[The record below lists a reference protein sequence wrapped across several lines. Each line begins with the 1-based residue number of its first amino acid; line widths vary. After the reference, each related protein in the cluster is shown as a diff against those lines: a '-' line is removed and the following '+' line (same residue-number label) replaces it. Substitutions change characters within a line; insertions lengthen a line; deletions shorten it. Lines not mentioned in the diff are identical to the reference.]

1 MTLTIFDLALI
12 GATTGLTSFVA
23 FLTAMIYMKA
33 SDVRRKKIVMEEM
46 MEQMHDQFQTKQQF
60 EEIVERFRNSRGE
73 E

>member
-23 FLTAMIYMKA
+23 FLTSMVYMKTRDA
-33 SDVRRKKIVMEEM
+33 RRKRIVMEEM

-60 EEIVERFRNSRGE
+60 EEIVERFRKNQGE